1 MSRCRL
7 GEEYGMMIDS
17 QRDELL
23 DDHLGVMRLRMVTD
37 TVSNTTTR
45 FDVGDAPSGRDRLP
59 RS

>member
-1 MSRCRL
+1 
-7 GEEYGMMIDS
+7 MMIDS

-59 RS
+59 GADLGTAPA